1 MDNGETKVQSK
12 RDAISLRSAVRSSK
26 RPGVRAIA
34 EHTKLSVATISRVLN
49 GAENVRPETRERVN
63 KAIAE
68 LGFRPNPA
76 ARALSTN
83 RTRTIGAVVPTLSHS
98 IFTRFLDGAE
108 QELAQHG
115 YALVLATAEEGRVQE
130 QQRVREIMN
139 LGAEGMIISG
149 ATHAPELLSLIS
161 QQRLPTVCISIYK
174 PEFELTTIGYDN
186 ENLAREAVGFLRS
199 LGHRRIAVLHGPAE
213 ENDRT
218 QLRLK
223 GARDASADL
232 DVVFVG
238 GSLDVTGGVAA
249 TAQVLREGSRP
260 TALLCLSDVLALG
273 ALFELARAGVK
284 VPEEVSV
291 MGFDDLD
298 WAAVSEP
305 ALTSIRL
312 PTTSMGRKAAR
323 ALISKLDQGVPLQSE
338 RLDAEIVVRGSTA
351 APPEAD

>member
-1 MDNGETKVQSK
+1 MSSK
-12 RDAISLRSAVRSSK
+12 RDPNNARSAVRSSK

-34 EHTKLSVATISRVLN
+34 EHTNLSVATISRVLN

-63 KAIAE
+63 KAIAD

-108 QELAQHG
+108 QELARHG
-115 YALVLATAEEGRVQE
+115 YALVLATAEAGREQE
-130 QQRVREIMN
+130 HQRVREIMN

-149 ATHAPELLSLIS
+149 ATHAPGLLELLR
-161 QQRLPTVCISIYK
+161 QHRLPTVCISIYE
-174 PEFELTTIGYDN
+174 PDFELTTIGYDN
-186 ENLAREAVGFLRS
+186 EGLAREAIDFLRA
-199 LGHRRIAVLHGPAE
+199 LGHRRIAVLHGPTA

-218 QLRLK
+218 QRRLK
-223 GARDASADL
+223 GARAASQDLEAD
-232 DVVFVG
+232 FVG
-238 GSLDVTGGVAA
+238 GSLDVLGGVAA
-249 TAQVLREGSRP
+249 TAQILRQPTRP

-273 ALFELARAGVK
+273 ALFEMARAGVK

-312 PTTSMGRKAAR
+312 PTTSMGRKAAA
-323 ALISKLDQGVPLQSE
+323 ALIGKLDQDIPLESE

-351 APPEAD
+351 TPP

>member
-1 MDNGETKVQSK
+1 MRAKGETMS
-12 RDAISLRSAVRSSK
+12 ARSAVRSSK

-49 GAENVRPETRERVN
+49 GASNVRPETREKVN

-115 YALVLATAEEGRVQE
+115 YALVLATAEGGCAQE
-130 QQRVREIMN
+130 YQRVREIMN
-139 LGAEGMIISG
+139 LGAEGMMISG
-149 ATHAPELLSLIS
+149 ATHAPELLSLVS
-161 QQRLPTVCISIYK
+161 QQGLPTVCISIYK
-174 PEFELTTIGYDN
+174 PDFQLATIGYDN
-186 ENLAREAVGFLRS
+186 EGLAGEAIGFLHG
-199 LGHRRIAVLHGPAE
+199 LGHRHIAVLHGPDE
-213 ENDRT
+213 DNDRT

-223 GARDASADL
+223 GARVAGQELEVSFA
-232 DVVFVG
+232 G
-238 GSLDVTGGVAA
+238 GSLDVAGGVAA
-249 TAQVLREGSRP
+249 TAQVLGLPGRP

-273 ALFELARAGVK
+273 ALFELARAGIK

-323 ALISKLDQGVPLQSE
+323 ALIGKLDQDLPLVSE

-351 APPEAD
+351 PPPKAG